1 MVPNFLKS
9 VRQKCP
15 VKRVSLSEMMERGS
29 PHSLTMLEEEVGGV
43 ASCAWL
49 AEGNEGGVLGEAFN
63 DDEDGVDAVDFGE
76 AGDEVE

>member
-1 MVPNFLKS
+1 
-9 VRQKCP
+9 
-15 VKRVSLSEMMERGS
+15 
-29 PHSLTMLEEEVGGV
+29 MLEEEVSGL

-49 AEGNEGGVLGEAFN
+49 AKGNEGGVLGEAVN